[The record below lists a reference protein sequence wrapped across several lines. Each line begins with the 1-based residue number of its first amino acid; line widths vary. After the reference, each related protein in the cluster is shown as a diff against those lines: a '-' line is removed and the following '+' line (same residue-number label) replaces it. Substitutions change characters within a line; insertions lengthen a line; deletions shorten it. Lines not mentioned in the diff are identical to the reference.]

1 MNPFEMIGGY
11 LASDIRMA
19 APILLAGLG
28 LLLINW
34 SGLLNIGAEGTML
47 IATLVA
53 VAGSYYTGSVWLGLL
68 LAMAS
73 GALVGLLFAFLT
85 VTLKAN
91 QTVTGAAINIL
102 GAGLSATLNRVI
114 FGVNT
119 TIAKIDTFQNLAIP
133 GLSNIPVI
141 GNAFFNQMPIVYIAF
156 LMVPAISYYLFR
168 TQSGLN
174 LRAVGENPRVA
185 DTLGINVGRTQYLA
199 AIAGS
204 AIIAMGGAF
213 LSTGLLN
220 FFSEDMVSGRGYI
233 ALAAVI
239 FGKYKPTGI
248 MVAALVFMAGNV
260 VSNILQVAGA
270 AIPYTFL
277 TMIPYVL
284 TIIALAMF
292 ASRAVAPA
300 SLGKPYRRG

>member
-1 MNPFEMIGGY
+1 MEALNLIGGY

-53 VAGSYYTGSVWLGLL
+53 VAGSYYTGSVWIGLL
-68 LAMAS
+68 MAMAS

-85 VTLKAN
+85 VTLRAN

-102 GAGLSATLNRVI
+102 GSGLSATLNRVI

-133 GLSNIPVI
+133 GLSKIPVI
-141 GNAFFNQMPIVYIAF
+141 GTALFNQMPIVYIAF
-156 LMVPAISYYLFR
+156 LMVPLISYYLFR

-185 DTLGINVGRTQYLA
+185 DTLGINVYRTQYMA
-199 AIAGS
+199 AIVGS

-220 FFSEDMVSGRGYI
+220 FFTEEMVSGRGFI

-248 MVAALVFMAGNV
+248 MVAALIFMAGNV

-277 TMIPYVL
+277 TMIPYIL
-284 TIIALAMF
+284 TIIALAVF

-300 SLGKPYRRG
+300 SLGKPYKRG

>member
-156 LMVPAISYYLFR
+156 LMVPAMSYYLFR

>member
-1 MNPFEMIGGY
+1 METIEMIGGY

-28 LLLINW
+28 LLIINR

-47 IATLVA
+47 IATLAA
-53 VAGSYYTGSVWLGLL
+53 VVGSYYTGSVWLGLL
-68 LAMAS
+68 IAM
-73 GALVGLLFAFLT
+73 GTGTLVGLLFAFLT

-91 QTVTGAAINIL
+91 QIVVGAAINIL
-102 GAGLSATLNRVI
+102 GSGLSATLNRVI

-119 TIAKIDTFQNLAIP
+119 TIASIDTFVKWPIP
-133 GLSNIPVI
+133 FVHKIPLF
-141 GNAFFNQMPIVYIAF
+141 GTAFFDQMPIVYIAF
-156 LMVPAISYYLFR
+156 LLVPIISYILFK
-168 TQSGLN
+168 TQVGLN

-185 DTLGINVGRTQYLA
+185 DTLGINVYRVQYFA
-199 AIAGS
+199 AVIGS

-220 FFSEDMVSGRGYI
+220 FFSEEMVSGRGYI

-239 FGKYKPTGI
+239 FGKYKPRGV
-248 MVAALVFMAGNV
+248 MVAALIFMAGNV
-260 VSNILQVAGA
+260 ASNILQVAGA
-270 AIPYTFL
+270 HIPYNFL
-277 TMIPYVL
+277 VMVPYIL

-292 ASRAVAPA
+292 ASRAVAPD
-300 SLGKPYRRG
+300 SLGKPYKRG

>member
-1 MNPFEMIGGY
+1 MEMIEMIGGY
-11 LASDIRMA
+11 VASDIRMA

-53 VAGSYYTGSVWLGLL
+53 VAGSYYSGSVWVGLIA
-68 LAMAS
+68 AMVS
-73 GALVGLLFAFLT
+73 GALVGFLFAFLT

-91 QTVTGAAINIL
+91 QIVVGAAINIL
-102 GAGLSATLNRVI
+102 GSGLSATLNRVI

-119 TIAKIDTFQNLAIP
+119 TIASIDTFVKWEIP
-133 GLSNIPVI
+133 LLSKVPVL
-141 GNAFFNQMPIVYIAF
+141 GTAFFSQMPIVYIAF
-156 LMVPAISYYLFR
+156 LMVPAMSYLLFR
-168 TQSGLN
+168 TQTGLN

-185 DTLGINVGRTQYLA
+185 DTLGINVYRMQYVA

-204 AIIAMGGAF
+204 AIIGMGGAF

-220 FFSEDMVSGRGYI
+220 FFTEEMVSGRGFI

-239 FGKYKPTGI
+239 FGKYKPIGI
-248 MVAALVFMAGNV
+248 MVAALIFMAGNV
-260 VSNILQVAGA
+260 ASNILQVAGA
-270 AIPYTFL
+270 NIPYTFL
-277 TMIPYVL
+277 TMIPYIL

-300 SLGKPYRRG
+300 SLGKPYKRG

>member
-1 MNPFEMIGGY
+1 MEVIEMIGGY

-53 VAGSYYTGSVWLGLL
+53 VVGSYYSGSVWVGLL
-68 LAMAS
+68 AAMVS

-91 QTVTGAAINIL
+91 QIVVGAAINIL
-102 GAGLSATLNRVI
+102 GSGLSATLNRVI

-119 TIAKIDTFQNLAIP
+119 TIASIDTFVKWDIP
-133 GLSNIPVI
+133 LLSKVPVL
-141 GNAFFNQMPIVYIAF
+141 GTAFFSQMPIVYLAC
-156 LMVPAISYYLFR
+156 LMVPALSYLLFR
-168 TQSGLN
+168 TQTGLN

-185 DTLGINVGRTQYLA
+185 DTLGINVYRVQYVA

-220 FFSEDMVSGRGYI
+220 FFTEEMVSGRGFI

-239 FGKYKPTGI
+239 FGKYKPVGI
-248 MVAALVFMAGNV
+248 MVAALTFMAGNV
-260 VSNILQVAGA
+260 ASNILQVAGA
-270 AIPYTFL
+270 NIPYTFL
-277 TMIPYVL
+277 TMIPYIL

-300 SLGKPYRRG
+300 SLGKPYKRG

>member
-1 MNPFEMIGGY
+1 MEMIEMIGGY

-53 VAGSYYTGSVWLGLL
+53 VAGSYYSGSVWVGLIA
-68 LAMAS
+68 AMVS
-73 GALVGLLFAFLT
+73 GALVGFLFAFLT

-91 QTVTGAAINIL
+91 QIVVGAAINIL
-102 GAGLSATLNRVI
+102 GSGLSATLNRVI

-119 TIAKIDTFQNLAIP
+119 TIASIDTFVKWEIP
-133 GLSNIPVI
+133 ALSKLPVL
-141 GNAFFNQMPIVYIAF
+141 GTAFFSQMPIVYIAF
-156 LMVPAISYYLFR
+156 LMVPAMSYLLFR
-168 TQSGLN
+168 TQTGLN

-185 DTLGINVGRTQYLA
+185 DTLGINVYRIQYIA
-199 AIAGS
+199 AIVGS
-204 AIIAMGGAF
+204 AVIAMGGAF

-220 FFSEDMVSGRGYI
+220 FFTEEMVSGRGFI

-239 FGKYKPTGI
+239 FGKYKPLGI
-248 MVAALVFMAGNV
+248 MVAALIFMAGNV
-260 VSNILQVAGA
+260 ASNILQVAGA
-270 AIPYTFL
+270 NIPYTFL
-277 TMIPYVL
+277 TMIPYIL

-300 SLGKPYRRG
+300 SLGKPYKRG

>member
-1 MNPFEMIGGY
+1 MEVINTIGGY
-11 LASDIRMA
+11 LSSDIRMA

-28 LLLINW
+28 LLIINW

-53 VAGSYYTGSVWLGLL
+53 VAGSYYSGSVWIGLI
-68 LAMAS
+68 AAIIS
-73 GALVGLLFAFLT
+73 GALVGALFAFLT
-85 VTLKAN
+85 VTLRAN
-91 QTVTGAAINIL
+91 QTVVGAAINIL
-102 GAGLSATLNRVI
+102 GSGLSATLNRVI

-119 TIAKIDTFQNLAIP
+119 TIAKIDTFANWTIP
-133 GLSNIPVI
+133 GLSKIPLI
-141 GNAFFNQMPIVYIAF
+141 GQAFFNQMPIVYLAF
-156 LMVPAISYYLFR
+156 LMVPLMSFYLFR

-185 DTLGINVGRTQYLA
+185 DTLGINVYRTQYLA
-199 AIAGS
+199 AIVGS

-239 FGKYKPTGI
+239 FGKYKPSGI
-248 MVAALVFMAGNV
+248 MVAALIFMAGNV

-277 TMIPYVL
+277 TMIPYIL

-300 SLGKPYRRG
+300 SLGRPYKRG

>member
-1 MNPFEMIGGY
+1 MEALNLIGGY

-53 VAGSYYTGSVWLGLL
+53 VAGSYYTGSVWIGLL
-68 LAMAS
+68 MAMAS
-73 GALVGLLFAFLT
+73 GALVGLLFAILT
-85 VTLKAN
+85 VTLRAN

-102 GAGLSATLNRVI
+102 GSGLSATLNRVI

-133 GLSNIPVI
+133 GLSKIPVI
-141 GNAFFNQMPIVYIAF
+141 GTALFNQMPIVYIAF
-156 LMVPAISYYLFR
+156 LMVPLISYYLFR

-185 DTLGINVGRTQYLA
+185 DTLGINVYRTQYMA
-199 AIAGS
+199 AIVGS

-220 FFSEDMVSGRGYI
+220 FFTEEMVSGRGFI

-248 MVAALVFMAGNV
+248 MVAALIFMAGNV

-277 TMIPYVL
+277 TMIPYIL
-284 TIIALAMF
+284 TIIALAVF

-300 SLGKPYRRG
+300 SLGKPYKRG

>member
-1 MNPFEMIGGY
+1 MEMIEMIGGY
-11 LASDIRMA
+11 VASDIRMA

-53 VAGSYYTGSVWLGLL
+53 VAGSYYSGSVWIGLIA
-68 LAMAS
+68 AMVS
-73 GALVGLLFAFLT
+73 GALVGFLFAFLT

-91 QTVTGAAINIL
+91 QIVVGAAINIL
-102 GAGLSATLNRVI
+102 GSGLSATLNRVI

-119 TIAKIDTFQNLAIP
+119 TIASIDTFVKWEIP
-133 GLSNIPVI
+133 LLSKVPVL
-141 GNAFFNQMPIVYIAF
+141 GTAFFSQMPIVYIAF
-156 LMVPAISYYLFR
+156 LMVPAMSYLLFR
-168 TQSGLN
+168 TQTGLN

-185 DTLGINVGRTQYLA
+185 DTLGINVYRMQYVA

-204 AIIAMGGAF
+204 AIIGMGGAF

-220 FFSEDMVSGRGYI
+220 FFTEEMVSGRGFI

-239 FGKYKPTGI
+239 FGKYKPVGI
-248 MVAALVFMAGNV
+248 MVAALIFMAGNV
-260 VSNILQVAGA
+260 ASNILQVAGA
-270 AIPYTFL
+270 NIPYTFL
-277 TMIPYVL
+277 TMIPYIL

-300 SLGKPYRRG
+300 SLGKPYKRG

>member
-1 MNPFEMIGGY
+1 MTIFETIGGY

-53 VAGSYYTGSVWLGLL
+53 VAGSYYTGSVWIGLL

-102 GAGLSATLNRVI
+102 GSGLSATLNRVI

-133 GLSNIPVI
+133 GLSKLPLI
-141 GNAFFNQMPIVYIAF
+141 GNAFFNQMPVVYIAF
-156 LMVPAISYYLFR
+156 LMVPVISYYLFR

-185 DTLGINVGRTQYLA
+185 DTLGINVARTQYLA